1 MRAEHSW
8 GSVRVKCNEVWTSV
22 RCLNNAGHS
31 GAHVPGWHLQWLT
44 PLTPLTALSICFMLI
59 SPCLSL
65 AYLAEAPGLPHQ
77 FDSLHIILYWER
89 GSVIF
94 EKLPRWIRSVT
105 LPLLPFNECRYLG
118 LVFLLLII
126 KYLCRIIYLD
136 FLYVLIWERDDI
148 SMYSFTFRYKE
159 THFIAWIVTV
169 SKRHDGET
177 FPNQKYSNSFYVN
190 RKIQSTSIF

>member
-44 PLTPLTALSICFMLI
+44 ALSICFMLI
-59 SPCLSL
+59 SPCLRL
-65 AYLAEAPGLPHQ
+65 AYLAEGPGLPDQ

-94 EKLPRWIRSVT
+94 ENLTRWIRSVT
-105 LPLLPFNECRYLG
+105 IPVLPSIQWMELMY
-118 LVFLLLII
+118 
-126 KYLCRIIYLD
+126 YLCLFGSPSPHYVMIIYFEFFFSSWFERWHLSPASHLD
-136 FLYVLIWERDDI
+136 TKKHIL
-148 SMYSFTFRYKE
+148 
-159 THFIAWIVTV
+159 
-169 SKRHDGET
+169 
-177 FPNQKYSNSFYVN
+177 
-190 RKIQSTSIF
+190 